1 MPSPAELH
9 ERLRQA
15 AEILEQAD
23 LPEDLRSVAFEHVL
37 GSLGVVEHAAASDH
51 RPLAGV
57 GAASVKALSSALS
70 GGDLLSKIAVA
81 LGLDRD
87 PVARVYEEDDGQVQ
101 LIVKRAM
108 LLEPNK
114 KAASIRQVA
123 LLVVVGRQA
132 AGSEEHTSYDV
143 IREECREL
151 KVYDAAN
158 FATEVA
164 KLEFRTSGGRNSKE
178 ARANRHHYDDA
189 ADLIRRMT
197 QAAES

>member
-1 MPSPAELH
+1 MPTPAELQ

-15 AEILEQAD
+15 ATILEQAG
-23 LPEDLRSVAFEHVL
+23 LPQDLRSVAFGHLL
-37 GSLGVVEHAAASDH
+37 GSLGVGGSAISDH
-51 RPLAGV
+51 PASSDL
-57 GAASVKALSSALS
+57 GAARVKGMSPARSRS
-70 GGDLLSKIAVA
+70 DLVGKIAVV
-81 LGLDRD
+81 LGLDHD
-87 PVARVYEEDDGQVQ
+87 AVARVYEEDDGQVR

-132 AGSEEHTSYDV
+132 AGIEEYTSYDV

-151 KVYDAAN
+151 KIYDQAN
-158 FATEVA
+158 FASEVA

-189 ADLIRRMT
+189 VDLIRRMT